1 MTTLDDIDRRIIN
14 GLQGGFPISER
25 PYAEAA
31 AALGLDEADLI
42 SRLRVLI
49 EGGVISRFGPLWN
62 SEELGGAVCLAAL
75 HAPIERFDEV
85 AELVNAFPEVAH
97 NYERDHDLN
106 MWFVLSSITPERI
119 QAVAKA
125 IETQTGLA
133 VHLMPKEREFFI
145 GFRVEA

>member
-1 MTTLDDIDRRIIN
+1 
-14 GLQGGFPISER
+14 
-25 PYAEAA
+25 
-31 AALGLDEADLI
+31 
-42 SRLRVLI
+42 LI

-125 IETQTGLA
+125 IETQTGLS